1 METLLCAEPWTNT
14 LVSRNMYG
22 PMDQA
27 SFNTGHPQKSA
38 LRCMNSEVDSVQR
51 WLLDLQG
58 ATEGECMT
66 LLETKPIHNSPLNL
80 ENVAATIKENIY
92 RLQQRADCLS
102 TEITQL
108 FRKLKAGSMKQLRP
122 AILSLCVHIRSCLKE
137 CNEFCPDMGHIQM
150 SQQHV
155 TDELGGLVKRYER
168 SEGLNGNTQ
177 MLVIEPLASL
187 SKALNSLLD
196 AVQSELVMKLVMMV
210 QDSASELNVKFAVL
224 TVYSL
229 SQESLWLRRL
239 LVKGKAL
246 GALLAVCRIATL
258 SIRSIVTTALQA
270 ISTLCSEPEGR
281 EEFYKIGGLGTLS
294 EILASPTASERV
306 KQEAASVLAEITSP
320 DVDSYHRMLCFI
332 EHMEDLIQNLTALCE
347 QTCSTVV
354 FLVATSAIANIT
366 FMDTMSSDYLAAF
379 NTGKVLIEGYM
390 KGKAPSMYSKHQVMT
405 IIANMS
411 GAETCKRQILE
422 AGGMK
427 LLVELLHLGSASSRR
442 KTSSSSVKTGVCD
455 GPLPCELDDD
465 SGVTERADTSRGA
478 GAMTGTSTFDQVY
491 HKAAV
496 ALGRLCR
503 DYETAML
510 AVELNVIP
518 RLVELC
524 RHRRERNDNESVL
537 VACLAALRRLH
548 SNVGGSPFRE
558 EDLQTLIQ
566 PCLMESFQACSSSD
580 EGRESF
586 V

>member
-1 METLLCAEPWTNT
+1 M
-14 LVSRNMYG
+14 G
-22 PMDQA
+22 QA

-38 LRCMNSEVDSVQR
+38 LRCMISEVDSVQR

-137 CNEFCPDMGHIQM
+137 CNEFCPDMDHIQR

-155 TDELGGLVKRYER
+155 TDELGGLVKIFER

-177 MLVIEPLASL
+177 MLVIKPLASL

-196 AVQSELVMKLVMMV
+196 AVQTELVMKLVMMV

-224 TVYSL
+224 TVYGL

-332 EHMEDLIQNLTALCE
+332 EHMEDLLQNLTALCE

-366 FMDTMSSDYLAAF
+366 FMDTMSSDFLAAF

-390 KGKAPSMYSKHQVMT
+390 KGKVPSMYSKHQVMT

-442 KTSSSSVKTGVCD
+442 KTSSSSVKTID
-455 GPLPCELDDD
+455 
-465 SGVTERADTSRGA
+465 ASRGA
-478 GAMTGTSTFDQVY
+478 GAVTGTSTFDQVY

-558 EDLQTLIQ
+558 EDLQSLVQ